1 MFVNTEINSYNL
13 LLPNFIL
20 REAVRY
26 HRLEQTQDQLS
37 IQFKSQNFLLYF
49 LRNEKNA
56 LIDEIT
62 EKKM

>member
-37 IQFKSQNFLLYF
+37 IQFESQNFLLYF
-49 LRNEKNA
+49 LLTEKNA

-62 EKKM
+62 EKEM